1 MPITDREETTGS
13 GEEEQPSQINRINRY
28 KFLNTIKQN
37 YNVKH
42 DCITS
47 LLKYHQ
53 GFIGARSDISPLK
66 INPRYSPQMH
76 HNYHSPVYFF

>member
-1 MPITDREETTGS
+1 MPITDR
-13 GEEEQPSQINRINRY
+13 EEEQPSQINRINRY

-53 GFIGARSDISPLK
+53 GFIGARSDISPPLK